1 VFVAAPLELAL
12 LPSQAQQSGTRCLT
26 VCVTQLL
33 DLTNFAEIFT

>member
-1 VFVAAPLELAL
+1 

-33 DLTNFAEIFT
+33 DLTNFAETWRHTSLP